1 MKDKHT
7 TAEILRWYLYS
18 GVDETIG
25 EVPQNRFIN
34 VNLKEDTPTKKE
46 QINNS
51 SKIISQGS
59 VMTETSLQEACKI
72 AAAAKSV
79 EELKNTLLNYA
90 GCSLRK
96 TATNLVFG
104 DGNPKANIVLL
115 GESPGAEEDRS
126 GLPFVGPG
134 GQLLDKMLASI
145 GLDRNKV
152 FLSNT
157 VFWRPP
163 GSRTPTAQET
173 GICIPFVERLLE
185 LIDPEILIILGG
197 AAAKSLLAKTAAV
210 SRLRG
215 KWYTYSTPMLS
226 RPIQATVVF
235 HPDYLLSSPVHKRNT
250 WQDLLMI
257 REKLKSIGLN

>member
-59 VMTETSLQEACKI
+59 VMTETSLQEAGKI
-72 AAAAKSV
+72 AAAAKSG

-90 GCSLRK
+90 GFSLRK

-104 DGNPKANIVLL
+104 DGNFSNIPL
-115 GESPGAEEDRS
+115 GSFRS
-126 GLPFVGPG
+126 YY
-134 GQLLDKMLASI
+134 
-145 GLDRNKV
+145 R
-152 FLSNT
+152 
-157 VFWRPP
+157 
-163 GSRTPTAQET
+163 
-173 GICIPFVERLLE
+173 
-185 LIDPEILIILGG
+185 
-197 AAAKSLLAKTAAV
+197 V
-210 SRLRG
+210 S
-215 KWYTYSTPMLS
+215 
-226 RPIQATVVF
+226 
-235 HPDYLLSSPVHKRNT
+235 DN
-250 WQDLLMI
+250 
-257 REKLKSIGLN
+257 EK